1 VTPPVVHRPRCNT
14 PGDQPGPGPHWR
26 KSSLSLA
33 NGNCVEVAGPH
44 PGGIGVRDSTDPA
57 SPVLRFPPD
66 EWRAFL
72 SRLRK
77 DRRQLGSRAV

>member
-1 VTPPVVHRPRCNT
+1 MTPPVVHRPRRN
-14 PGDQPGPGPHWR
+14 PAGDRPGPGPNWR

-33 NGNCVEVAGPH
+33 NGNCVEVADPH

-57 SPVLRFPPD
+57 GPVLRFAPD

-72 SRLRK
+72 SRLTAGR
-77 DRRQLGSRAV
+77 

>member
-1 VTPPVVHRPRCNT
+1 MVHRPRRSI
-14 PGDQPGPGPHWR
+14 PGDDQPGPGPRWR

-57 SPVLRFPPD
+57 GPVLRFSPD
-66 EWRAFL
+66 QWRAFL
-72 SRLRK
+72 EGISR
-77 DRRQLGSRAV
+77 DR